1 MCQPERLC
9 MYCKG
14 GLRALPFYL
23 ANGKVLMCGRCLLA
37 LFDKAQ
43 GAARKSQAARR
54 DLESVLMVG
63 SVRGKR

>member
-1 MCQPERLC
+1 

-14 GLRALPFYL
+14 GLRTMPFYL

-37 LFDKAQ
+37 LLDKAH
-43 GAARKSQAARR
+43 KSQTARQ

-63 SVRGKR
+63 RGSMRGKR